1 MSADDLDQTP
11 ETVPP
16 DQKPVGNNQPVI
28 DWEGRYKGRQRTFDK
43 LTKDHDTLKGK
54 YDQQQEET
62 ENIRQESFKHQR
74 DIDAFK
80 QASQALETEKGNL
93 TKELESNRAQV
104 ERTKTIMAKFPDLA
118 PFEAQGLLPSTATI
132 EELEVKLE
140 AFRKAMG
147 DTVDKSALDKLRGYT
162 PPSSGNTNPPAAQS
176 KESVYAELT
185 RLSGRRTPEQQAR
198 YDELIQIWDDLNK
211 S

>member
-28 DWEGRYKGRQRTFDK
+28 DWEARYKGLQRTFDK

-62 ENIRQESFKHQR
+62 ENIRQESLKHQR

-93 TKELESNRAQV
+93 AKELESNRAQV

-132 EELEVKLE
+132 
-140 AFRKAMG
+140 
-147 DTVDKSALDKLRGYT
+147 
-162 PPSSGNTNPPAAQS
+162 
-176 KESVYAELT
+176 
-185 RLSGRRTPEQQAR
+185 
-198 YDELIQIWDDLNK
+198 
-211 S
+211 